1 MPRARLPMRKIR
13 DVLRLAA
20 EGMSSRKIAASL
32 SIGATTVVDCLHRAR
47 AANVGWPLPEGMTD
61 EALEAR
67 LFPASTALSEAK
79 ARRPMP
85 EWASI
90 HSELKRAGVTLLVL
104 WGEYRDRYP
113 DGLGY
118 SRFCEIYQQWKG
130 HLTPTMRQTHIA
142 GERVFVDYSGKK
154 PHLVNPT
161 TGEAIEVE
169 LFVAVLG
176 ASNYTYAEATLTQT
190 LADWIG
196 AHTRAFT
203 FFGGVTALTV
213 SDNLKSGI
221 TKACFYEPQVNRS
234 YADMAKHYGTA
245 ILPARPKKPKDKA
258 KVEVGVQVAQRWVIA
273 KIRNR
278 TFFSLS
284 ELNDAIRELVAKLN
298 DRVTRHL
305 GASRRSLFETIERA
319 TLKPLPAEPY
329 VLTQW
334 KQCRAGIDYHIE
346 IKPYFY
352 SVPYTLMRQA
362 MWARYTEST
371 VEVLHGDSRVAA
383 HPRIPANGRKH
394 STLSE
399 HMPSSHR
406 RFADWTLERIK
417 RKAGEIGPSA
427 SALVDI
433 ILRERPHPEQGF
445 RSCIGITRL
454 ATQYDRQRVNAAC
467 ERALELGTRSYT
479 SVKSILQN
487 RLDRKRPEQAAD
499 EPAIVHANIRG
510 PTYYH

>member
-1 MPRARLPMRKIR
+1 MRKIR

-32 SIGATTVVDCLHRAR
+32 SIGATTVVDCLRRAR
-47 AANVGWPLPEGMTD
+47 TSVDWPLPEDMTD

-67 LFPASTALSEAK
+67 LFPASARLSEAK

-90 HSELKRAGVTLLVL
+90 HGELKRAGVTLLVL
-104 WGEYRDRYP
+104 WGEYRDRHP

-118 SRFCEIYQQWKG
+118 SRFCETYQQWKG
-130 HLTPTMRQTHIA
+130 RLTPTMRQTHIA
-142 GERVFVDYSGKK
+142 GERVFVDYSGKR
-154 PHLVNPT
+154 PHFVNPT
-161 TGEAIEVE
+161 TGELIEVE

-176 ASNYTYAEATLTQT
+176 ASNYTFAEATLTQT

-196 AHTRAFT
+196 AHTRAFA

-221 TKACFYEPQVNRS
+221 TKACFYEPKVNRS

-245 ILPARPKKPKDKA
+245 ILPARPGKPKDKA

-278 TFFSLS
+278 TFFSIS
-284 ELNDAIRELVAKLN
+284 ELNDTIRELVAQLN

-319 TLKPLPAEPY
+319 ALKPLPAEPY

-334 KQCRAGIDYHIE
+334 KQCRAGIDYHVE
-346 IKPYFY
+346 IPPYFY
-352 SVPYTLMRQA
+352 SVPYTLMREKL
-362 MWARYTEST
+362 WARYTERT
-371 VEVLHGDSRVAA
+371 VEVFQRDDQRVAT
-383 HPRIPANGRKH
+383 HPRIPPDGRKH
-394 STLSE
+394 STLPE

-417 RKAGEIGPSA
+417 REAAAIGPST

-433 ILRERPHPEQGF
+433 IMRERPHPEQGF

-487 RLDRKRPEQAAD
+487 HLDRKRSEQAAD
-499 EPAIVHANIRG
+499 GPAILHNNIRG
-510 PTYYH
+510 GNYYH